1 MLSDFQQALAEI
13 TADPE
18 LCERLQQDPTLV
30 EESYCLSDRERLQ
43 LLAVMHHPAMACAG
57 SLYRADRLAPLLRNL
72 PRSLQALGER
82 LEGEVIAY
90 WRAHPW
96 PYRYS
101 FLESERF
108 SRWLE
113 PLSRSETAPAGLAEA
128 LQEEGREMRERLHSF
143 LAASGLPAP
152 VAVPVPALASKP

>member
-13 TADPE
+13 TALPERCLALRDDPSQ
-18 LCERLQQDPTLV
+18 LERYYTLS
-30 EESYCLSDRERLQ
+30 ERERRQ
-43 LLAVMHHPAMACAG
+43 LLAVLHHPAMECTC

-72 PRSLQALGER
+72 PRCLQALGER
-82 LEGEVIAY
+82 LEGEVTAY

-108 SRWLE
+108 LQWLGQRQSEE
-113 PLSRSETAPAGLAEA
+113 PMHPALAVA
-128 LQEEGREMRERLHSF
+128 LREEGLQIRERMHGF
-143 LAASGLPAP
+143 LEASGLAIPSLEP
-152 VAVPVPALASKP
+152 